1 MVPCPSSLEG
11 LQPVDGFAE
20 LWLHGPSTTLRNLVI
35 QWHLQSGDSKL
46 THHLPLFSQT
56 SVNGASLCNSPSH
69 PVLETPGPSLAFLSL
84 AKPYAFQKTAL
95 IMALSC

>member
-20 LWLHGPSTTLRNLVI
+20 LWLHGPSTTPGNLVT

-46 THHLPLFSQT
+46 THHLPLCFLKPLLMVPPFVTHLLIQYLKPQGLLWLSYHLP
-56 SVNGASLCNSPSH
+56 SPMNSRKQ
-69 PVLETPGPSLAFLSL
+69 L
-84 AKPYAFQKTAL
+84 
-95 IMALSC
+95 